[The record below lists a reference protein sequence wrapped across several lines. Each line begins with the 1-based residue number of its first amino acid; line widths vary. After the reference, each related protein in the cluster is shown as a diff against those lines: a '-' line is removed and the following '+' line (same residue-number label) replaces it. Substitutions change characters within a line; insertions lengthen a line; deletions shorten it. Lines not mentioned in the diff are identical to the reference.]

1 MTRTATRTSAAR
13 TDALRGIEDEITTLV
28 RRLKRTIAERAHEVH
43 PNLQGASYLVLG
55 WLAEHGPVRASAIVE
70 VFSTDKGVISRQLQH
85 LEELG
90 LVERT
95 PDPADGR
102 ATLVSASAEAVRR
115 LGAVDERRRTLLDER
130 LGDWSVDELSEFARQ
145 LGRYN
150 RSLD

>member
-1 MTRTATRTSAAR
+1 MTRAAVAR
-13 TDALRGIEDEITTLV
+13 IDAVRAIEDEIGVLV
-28 RRLKRTIAERAHEVH
+28 RRLRRAIAERAHAIH
-43 PNLQGASYLVLG
+43 RDLQGASYLVLG
-55 WLAEHGPVRASAIVE
+55 WLADNGPVRASAIVE
-70 VFSTDKGVISRQLQH
+70 VFGTDKGSVSRQLQH

-115 LGAVDERRRTLLDER
+115 LAQVDEDRRASLNDR
-130 LGDWSVDELSEFARQ
+130 LGDWSVAELEAFARQ
-145 LGRYN
+145 LGHYN

>member
-1 MTRTATRTSAAR
+1 MTPTAVAR
-13 TDALRGIEDEITTLV
+13 PEALRAIEREISLLV
-28 RRLKRTIAERAHEVH
+28 RRLKRTIAERARGVH

-70 VFSTDKGVISRQLQH
+70 VFAIDKGVVSRQLQH

-115 LGAVDERRRTLLDER
+115 LTEVDDQRRALLDQR
-130 LGDWSVDELSEFARQ
+130 LGDWSAEELAELARQ